1 MMLPAPHF
9 LAGIVLN
16 SVLFPSDLTAVIM
29 LENLVSHSIRIL
41 EVGFLFCFFPESHAG
56 FCMPFI
62 EEKLLH

>member
-1 MMLPAPHF
+1 MMLPALHF

-41 EVGFLFCFFPESHAG
+41 EVVFFFFPESHAG

-62 EEKLLH
+62 